1 VILLDVWLQP
11 PRGDPLRVGELAFGD
26 ADAQGRYEGEF
37 RYVDEWL
44 RNDRAFPIDPESLK
58 LGSTTYRSANL
69 RPPLAVF
76 EDALP
81 DEWGRKLLVAAAR
94 LARGQH
100 SEPFLLRALGSDG
113 LGALR
118 FAEMGTP
125 GAQRQPGSVIELEL
139 LIDTAIRFEAGET
152 VEEAALRRLLE
163 AGSSPGGARPKALVD
178 EGEER
183 WIAKFPS
190 RYRDGRFD
198 VVGLEAT
205 AMQLAAAAQLRV
217 PETKLIAFGSR
228 KALLVRRFDVTP
240 EQGRRHMISL
250 KTLCREMPGVYALT
264 YSEIAERIRKHSVAP
279 RADVE
284 QFFRLMVFNA
294 AIGNT
299 DDHLKNFWMLRDERG
314 YRLAPAFDLVPD
326 VGDRREHV
334 LSFLDDQLAPTGEAL
349 AELARRWGVA
359 RAQRIIGE
367 VCDAVRQFPLAAA
380 RAGVPP
386 TNIAEIGA
394 DIGRRVSKLAGP
406 GMQADPSTGL
416 EPSSGP

>member
-1 VILLDVWLQP
+1 MILLDVWLQP
-11 PRGDPLRVGELAFGD
+11 PRENPVRVGELAFGD
-26 ADAQGRYEGEF
+26 ADAQGRYDGEF

-44 RNDRAFPIDPESLK
+44 RNERAFPIDPESLK
-58 LGSTTYRSANL
+58 LGSGTYRSANL

-81 DEWGRKLLVAAAR
+81 DEWGRKLLIAAAK
-94 LARGQH
+94 LPRGQH
-100 SEPFLLRALGSDG
+100 SEPFLLRALGGDG

-118 FAEMGTP
+118 FAESGTP
-125 GAQRQPGSVIELEL
+125 APRRQPGSVIELEL
-139 LIDTAIRFEAGET
+139 LIDAAARFEAGEAT
-152 VEEAALRRLLE
+152 EDAALRRLFE

-178 EGEER
+178 EGEQH

-198 VVGLEAT
+198 VVGLEAA
-205 AMQLAAAAQLRV
+205 AMRLAAAAQLQV
-217 PETKLIAFGSR
+217 PETKLIALGSR

-240 EQGRRHMISL
+240 EHGRRHMISL

-264 YSEIAERIRKHSVAP
+264 YSEAAQRIRKHSMAP

-299 DDHLKNFWMLRDERG
+299 DDHLKNFWMLRDEAG

-334 LSFLDDQLAPTGEAL
+334 LSFLDDSLAPPGEAL
-349 AELARRWGVA
+349 TELARRWGVSG
-359 RAQRIIGE
+359 AQTIMAE
-367 VCDAVRQFPLAAA
+367 VCDAVREFPQAAT
-380 RAGVPP
+380 RASVPE

-394 DIGRRVSKLAGP
+394 DIERRVSKLAGL
-406 GMQADPSTGL
+406 GSRGATRAV
-416 EPSSGP
+416 